1 MSMVDVGP
9 VIFGSTYNLNQ
20 YMQTHGLLAS
30 SMVCQN
36 CGVAMTLQARSV
48 CSDEHSWRCPDCYT
62 SRVYEVE
69 AFFKVS
75 IAIVKVAEAVV
86 TRESSN

>member
-9 VIFGSTYNLNQ
+9 VIFGSTYNVIQ

-48 CSDEHSWRCPDCYT
+48 CTLLEMPRLLYLQECMKWK
-62 SRVYEVE
+62 
-69 AFFKVS
+69 FNFKVYC
-75 IAIVKVAEAVV
+75 
-86 TRESSN
+86 SSGFI